1 MTWSGSLALRPLALA
16 PQFVNNDYVTD
27 EITVW
32 HCIHT
37 SHGTRLD
44 WGYFCYISSTWK
56 GPGGGVWY
64 TLISFT
70 KKTLAPAALGLHWSN
85 IMVMLYEVM
94 FWLCSGCLMVMLW
107 LLLQLLHQRGDR
119 QCYGSLASQE
129 RMEVSAVPMAPPV
142 FFQPLSPCLDYPGL
156 SKQCAQCEQQD
167 SWHHEQDQQYTP
179 QSRLDCPPLW
189 ISNTLPK
196 ADLIVLHFMLFL
208 TNIRLCRIWDYGI

>member
-1 MTWSGSLALRPLALA
+1 
-16 PQFVNNDYVTD
+16 
-27 EITVW
+27 
-32 HCIHT
+32 
-37 SHGTRLD
+37 
-44 WGYFCYISSTWK
+44 
-56 GPGGGVWY
+56 
-64 TLISFT
+64 
-70 KKTLAPAALGLHWSN
+70 
-85 IMVMLYEVM
+85 
-94 FWLCSGCLMVMLW
+94 
-107 LLLQLLHQRGDR
+107 
-119 QCYGSLASQE
+119 
-129 RMEVSAVPMAPPV
+129 MEVSAVPMAPPV

>member
-70 KKTLAPAALGLHWSN
+70 KKTLAPAALGLYWSN

-94 FWLCSGCLMVMLW
+94 F
-107 LLLQLLHQRGDR
+107 
-119 QCYGSLASQE
+119 
-129 RMEVSAVPMAPPV
+129 
-142 FFQPLSPCLDYPGL
+142 
-156 SKQCAQCEQQD
+156 
-167 SWHHEQDQQYTP
+167 
-179 QSRLDCPPLW
+179 
-189 ISNTLPK
+189 
-196 ADLIVLHFMLFL
+196 
-208 TNIRLCRIWDYGI
+208 